1 MKFAYMS
8 ADDAQRL
15 SADLRAVE
23 AGSLTINSLD
33 TAPLLELHQM
43 FSRRTACL
51 SGYVFGHPSLP
62 DGREIM
68 TSQLIY
74 MDTGIG
80 IARTINRWYRL
91 GHPAGVGKA

>member
-1 MKFAYMS
+1 MKFVYTS
-8 ADDAQRL
+8 AEVAQRL
-15 SADLRAVE
+15 SADLRQIE
-23 AGSLTINSLD
+23 AGSLTIASRD
-33 TAPLLELHQM
+33 TAPLLEAHQM
-43 FSRRTACL
+43 YSRPTACL
-51 SGYVFGHPSLP
+51 SGYVFGHPSLS

-74 MDTGIG
+74 MDTEIG